1 MSALTDRSVIAE
13 EKRRLI
19 LEAAVRVFARKG
31 FHTCRVGDI
40 AEEAGVAHG
49 LLYHYFASKDELLET
64 IFRET
69 WSELLAA
76 IHEVELSDATARE
89 QLRQVAAIMLR
100 AWRRQPDLVRV
111 LVREIARSPALQE
124 RVDAIAKALAAI
136 ERIVVRG
143 QADGE
148 FRRDLDPS
156 LASLVFYGGI
166 ETILTSWVLG
176 RGGSDDD
183 VAGAERAVVE
193 VVCAGLGGE
202 TAAAP
207 K

>member
-1 MSALTDRSVIAE
+1 LISLTDRSIIAE

-19 LEAAVRVFARKG
+19 LDAAVRVFARKG

-40 AEEAGVAHG
+40 SEEAGVAHG
-49 LLYHYFASKDELLET
+49 LLYHYFSSKDELLET

-69 WSELLAA
+69 WSDLLAA
-76 IHEVELSDATARE
+76 IREVEASEAPARE

-111 LVREIARSPALQE
+111 LVRDVARSPALLG
-124 RVDAIAKALAAI
+124 RVDALDDALTEIAH
-136 ERIVVRG
+136 IVERG

-148 FRRDLDPS
+148 FRPDLDPR

-176 RGGSDDD
+176 RGGDDED
-183 VAGAERAVVE
+183 VARAERAVVE
-193 VVCAGLGGE
+193 VVCAGLARE
-202 TAAAP
+202 PAVVDA
-207 K
+207 